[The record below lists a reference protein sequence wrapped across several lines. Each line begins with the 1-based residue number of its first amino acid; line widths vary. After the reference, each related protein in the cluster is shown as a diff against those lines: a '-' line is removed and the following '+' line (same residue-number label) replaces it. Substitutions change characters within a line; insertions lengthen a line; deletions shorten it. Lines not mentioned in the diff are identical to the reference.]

1 MERQEVY
8 IQQSLAYLKELHIQK
23 EKLDVQIKEYERRI
37 KEWMTFYHVEELFG
51 PNNEK
56 VQYITVQSKR
66 FDSKEFKKV
75 YGALYDSFLRISS
88 NQRFKFSY

>member
-37 KEWMTFYHVEELFG
+37 KEWMTFY
-51 PNNEK
+51 
-56 VQYITVQSKR
+56 
-66 FDSKEFKKV
+66 
-75 YGALYDSFLRISS
+75 
-88 NQRFKFSY
+88 

>member
-1 MERQEVY
+1 MERQDIY
-8 IQQSLAYLKELHIQK
+8 IQQSLEFLKELHLQK
-23 EKLDVQIKEYERRI
+23 EKLDAQIKEYERRI
-37 KEWMTFYHVEELFG
+37 KEWMTYYQVEELIG

-75 YGALYDSFLRISS
+75 YGALYDSFLKITS
-88 NQRFKFSY
+88 NQRFKFTY